1 MRLVLVGGTGAG
13 KSATG
18 NSILMKRMFE
28 ESTDPI
34 AGTLD
39 STTHSADPFNSGRV
53 ISITD
58 TPGFQSTNLTQEM
71 ICKHIFQFLS
81 QITPGPHAILIIVS
95 CKNRVTYEIQKAVR
109 DISEIFGD
117 GSTDYMVFVFTHVDN
132 LKGKRGRP
140 EISLSEW
147 IGKLISRDEELGKMF
162 VNKCRSRYVGFNN
175 CDFDYTSIENKIQVQ
190 ALLDRIMT
198 MLQDNDNRYFTCP
211 EIKEAEEMMV
221 KMDEKTGSRETSRN
235 YLEEVMI
242 SGAVGGA
249 ITQTA
254 TGLAAGASAI
264 DIATN
269 AVAGAGFVVG
279 ATASSVLLIGVVA
292 GFSVAGWNL
301 FKQMKGKIYGE
312 AETAVNN
319 YSPKQGEDNTRET

>member
-1 MRLVLVGGTGAG
+1 MVGGTGAG

-18 NSILMKRMFE
+18 NSILMKQIFE
-28 ESTDPI
+28 ESDDPV
-34 AGTLD
+34 AGTLH

-58 TPGFQSTNLTQEM
+58 TPGFQSTNLTQDM
-71 ICKHIFQFLS
+71 ICKHILQFLT

-117 GSTDYMVFVFTHVDN
+117 GSTDFIVFVFTHVDA
-132 LKGKRGRP
+132 LQGKRGKP
-140 EISLSEW
+140 TTSLSKW
-147 IGKLISRDEELGKMF
+147 IGRLTSQDEELRELF
-162 VNKCRSRYVGFNN
+162 VDKCRSRHIGFNN
-175 CDFDYTSIENKIQVQ
+175 SDFDYHSDENKTQVQ
-190 ALLDRIMT
+190 ALLDLIMT
-198 MLQDNDNRYFTCP
+198 MMQDNGNRYFTCA

-264 DIATN
+264 EVATS

-312 AETAVNN
+312 AETAVEN
-319 YSPKQGEDNTRET
+319 YSTEQGDDNTSTT